1 MAMYGIEFTIPISQ
15 EFLSHSAESVQSGA
29 VSGIPNAT
37 GHERLAPLDPVNRV
51 SMLVTLKGSNT
62 HTSLIPSLN
71 SGRDGIE
78 DDRQIENPGM
88 LPSVRDFLAE
98 NSSIFIIELMDVV
111 NVMRT
116 LCDQSTLDEVLLDI
130 GKIKFG
136 REFLNVVEKLLLWNA
151 NQRILDPVI
160 RQ

>member
-1 MAMYGIEFTIPISQ
+1 MYGIEFTIPISQ
-15 EFLSHSAESVQSGA
+15 EFLSQSAASVQSGA
-29 VSGIPNAT
+29 VSGMPNAT

-71 SGRDGIE
+71 CGRDGIE
-78 DDRQIENPGM
+78 DDREIENPGM
-88 LPSVRDFLAE
+88 LPSVCDFLAE
-98 NSSIFIIELMDVV
+98 NPSVFIIELMDVV
-111 NVMRT
+111 KVQRI
-116 LCDQSTLDEVLLDI
+116 LCDQSTLDEGFFDV

-136 REFLNVVEKLLLWNA
+136 CEFLDVAEKLLLWNA
-151 NQRILDPVI
+151 NQRVLDPAI